1 MKIKLINKD
10 KPITKMWCFT
20 LRGYSSA
27 IVEDINSGKQVEV
40 EKVPKPAWDYVE
52 EINTVKAKP
61 IKAKKQNK
69 GKSPKGE

>member
-10 KPITKMWCFT
+10 KPIVKMWCFKF
-20 LRGYSSA
+20 RGYSST

-40 EKVPKPAWDYVE
+40 EKVPKPAWEYVE
-52 EINTVKAKP
+52 EVKSKP

-69 GKSPKGE
+69 GKALKGE